1 MHFFLLVSGFF
12 RTSFLLY
19 LLYAS
24 SLLLRHGQD
33 FLVFAVLCYIFM
45 FTECASIKKG
55 PFKLFIIIFYVSLIV
70 HAVCCP

>member
-12 RTSFLLY
+12 RTSFLLSY

-55 PFKLFIIIFYVSLIV
+55 PFKLFIIIFYSLIV
-70 HAVCCP
+70 YH